1 MIPRNVV
8 VMKEEKAAFTS
19 VVAVADPRERP
30 GGARPPLS
38 HGLDDCPPPHP
49 PYLKD
54 WIRHCVVLLPL

>member
-38 HGLDDCPPPHP
+38 HGLDDCSPPH
-49 PYLKD
+49 
-54 WIRHCVVLLPL
+54 LLI

>member
-30 GGARPPLS
+30 GGALPPLS

-49 PYLKD
+49 PYLKG